1 MSTIEVDKIIPQSGT
16 ATQVGENG
24 DTINVPSGATL
35 NINSGATIANNGTAT
50 GFDTDTNDKVKVSS
64 NDTTQIQTCLLY
76 TSPSP
81 RDRTR
86 SRMPSSA

>member
-1 MSTIEVDKIIPQSGT
+1 MARTIKSGGRIGSKYYYVYETGEVTSSSDPNIEVGS
-16 ATQVGENG
+16 
-24 DTINVPSGATL
+24 NVYDDGIRRDPRPKSNRPT
-35 NINSGATIANNGTAT
+35 
-50 GFDTDTNDKVKVSS
+50 DTDTNS
-64 NDTTQIQTCLLY
+64 CLLY